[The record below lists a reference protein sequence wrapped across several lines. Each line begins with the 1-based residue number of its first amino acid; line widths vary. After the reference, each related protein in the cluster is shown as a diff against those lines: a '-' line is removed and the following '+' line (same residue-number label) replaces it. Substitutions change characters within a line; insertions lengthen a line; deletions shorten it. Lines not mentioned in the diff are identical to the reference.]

1 MATGGTYEETAKLV
15 QSYSELGQQIGAT
28 TVEISESA
36 DSWLRQGV
44 AIEDANTLIYD
55 SMVLSKVGM
64 ISSADATTYLTAVR
78 KSYNTSVQDTIGIV
92 DKLTAVD
99 MQAAVSAGGI
109 AEGLSR
115 VANIASL
122 SGISLE
128 KLIGYL
134 TVVGETT
141 QKELSE
147 VGNSFK
153 LRTVAA

>member
-1 MATGGTYEETAKLV
+1 MAV
-15 QSYSELGQQIGAT
+15 
-28 TVEISESA
+28 
-36 DSWLRQGV
+36 
-44 AIEDANTLIYD
+44 EDANTLIYD

-64 ISSADATTYLTAVR
+64 INSADATTYLTAVR
-78 KSYNTSVQDTIGIV
+78 KSYNTSVEDTIGVV

-99 MQAAVSAGGI
+99 MEAAVSAGGI

-115 VANIASL
+115 VSNIASL
-122 SGISLE
+122 SGISLDR
-128 KLIGYL
+128 LVAYL

-141 QKELSE
+141 QKEMSE